1 MAQGKKIGEF
11 SLKAALPTFTPG
23 PGNSVGVQVNFE
35 GPVSGDKA
43 GLHRG
48 TISLVAV
55 PGAKST
61 TYTYC
66 GVTYPTNGD
75 PVALSS
81 QGTLENIGNNKRRMR
96 GVNHFS
102 DGSTAAVEGEIDI
115 TAGTATGALYEWS

>member
-1 MAQGKKIGEF
+1 MAQGKPIGEF
-11 SLKAALPTFTPG
+11 SLKLASTTHTPG
-23 PGNSVGVQVNFE
+23 PGNTIAIQANFE
-35 GPVSGDKA
+35 GPVTGMMA

-48 TISLVAV
+48 TLSAVIV
-55 PGAKST
+55 PGAKSG

-81 QGTLENIGNNKRRMR
+81 QGTVETIGNHKRRLR

-102 DGSTAAVEGEIDI
+102 DGTIAAVEAEGDI
-115 TAGTATGALYEWS
+115 TAGTLIGTLYELT

>member
-11 SLKAALPTFTPG
+11 SLKMAPPTFTPG
-23 PGNSVGVQVNFE
+23 PGNTIAVQANFE
-35 GPVSGDKA
+35 GPVTGEMA

-48 TISLVAV
+48 TLSVVAV
-55 PGAKST
+55 PGAKSG

-66 GVTYPTNGD
+66 GMTLPTNGD

-81 QGTLENIGNNKRRMR
+81 RGTVENIGNHKRRLR

-102 DGSTAAVEGEIDI
+102 DGSIAAVEAEGDL
-115 TAGTATGALYEWS
+115 TAGTLIGALYEWT